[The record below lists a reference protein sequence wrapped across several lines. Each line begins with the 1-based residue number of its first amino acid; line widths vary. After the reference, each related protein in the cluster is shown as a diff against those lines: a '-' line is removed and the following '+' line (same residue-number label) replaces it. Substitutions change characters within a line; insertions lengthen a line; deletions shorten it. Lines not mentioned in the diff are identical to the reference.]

1 MMFMSNGIRHFDLKR
16 DEVCSRLGGGFP
28 SGSIVVIE
36 GGNGSG
42 KSTICQRFAYGL
54 MENGSSVAYVSTQL
68 TTKGFINQ
76 MYSLNYKMAGFLLKK
91 KLLYIPVLS
100 LIGPMPARTDFIER
114 LRNGK
119 ELFDNDVIIIDTIS
133 SLIKHSA
140 NVEKSLELISFFK
153 KLTGIKKTIILSID
167 PSELE
172 PKILSEFVGASDIN
186 LSLKV
191 STLGSSIKRTIIVN
205 KFTGASASVESMI
218 GFRIESNVGVV
229 VEIASV
235 S

>member
-1 MMFMSNGIRHFDLKR
+1 MCMGIRSFDLKR
-16 DEVCSRLGGGFP
+16 DELCSKLGGGFP
-28 SGSIVVIE
+28 AGSIVAIE

-42 KSTICQRFAYGL
+42 RSTLCQRLAYGL
-54 MENGSSVAYVSTQL
+54 MENGSTVTYISTQL

-76 MYSLNYKMAGFLLKK
+76 MYSLNYRIAPFLLKK

-100 LIGPMPARTDFIER
+100 LINPMPSRMDFIER
-114 LRNGK
+114 LRDGK
-119 ELFDNDVIIIDTIS
+119 ELFNSDVILIDTIS

-140 NVEKSLELISFFK
+140 DVEKSIELISFFK
-153 KLTGIKKTIILSID
+153 RLTGMNKTIILSVD

-172 PKILSEFVGASDIN
+172 PEIHTEFMEASDIN
-186 LSLKV
+186 LSLKI

-205 KFTGASASVESMI
+205 RFTGAPAPVESMI
-218 GFRIESNVGVV
+218 GFRVESNVGVV

-235 S
+235 A

>member
-1 MMFMSNGIRHFDLKR
+1 MSNGIRAFDLKG
-16 DEVCSRLGGGFP
+16 DEVCTRLGGGFP
-28 SGSIVVIE
+28 SGSMVVID
-36 GGNGSG
+36 GGTGCG
-42 KSTICQRFAYGL
+42 KSTVCQRLAYGL
-54 MENGSSVAYVSTQL
+54 MENGYSVTYVSTQL

-76 MYSLNYKMAGFLLKK
+76 MYSLNYKIASFLLKK

-100 LIGPMPARTDFIER
+100 LIDPTPARTDFIER
-114 LRNGK
+114 LRSGK

-140 NVEKSLELISFFK
+140 NVKKSLELISFFK
-153 KLTGIKKTIILSID
+153 KLTGIKKTIILSIE

-172 PKILSEFVGASDIN
+172 PEILSEFAGASDIN

-191 STLGSSIKRTIIVN
+191 RTLGSSIKRTIIVN

-218 GFRIESNVGVV
+218 GFRIESNVGLV

>member
-1 MMFMSNGIRHFDLKR
+1 MLFCDIL
-16 DEVCSRLGGGFP
+16 
-28 SGSIVVIE
+28 SGSLIIVI
-36 GGNGSG
+36 
-42 KSTICQRFAYGL
+42 
-54 MENGSSVAYVSTQL
+54 SVFSCWDKVLPPACAAFV
-68 TTKGFINQ
+68 
-76 MYSLNYKMAGFLLKK
+76 
-91 KLLYIPVLS
+91 IPVTFVYT
-100 LIGPMPARTDFIER
+100 IPARTDFIER
-114 LRNGK
+114 LRDGK

-153 KLTGIKKTIILSID
+153 KLTGIKKTIILSIES
-167 PSELE
+167 SELE
-172 PKILSEFVGASDIN
+172 PKILSEFIGASDIN

-205 KFTGASASVESMI
+205 KFTGASAYIESMI
-218 GFRIESNVGVV
+218 GFRIEPNVGLV

>member
-1 MMFMSNGIRHFDLKR
+1 MTTGIRSFDLAR
-16 DEVCSRLGGGFP
+16 DEFCRKMGGGFP
-28 SGSIVVIE
+28 PGSIVVIE
-36 GGNGSG
+36 GGSGSG
-42 KSTICQRFAYGL
+42 KSTVCQRLAYGL
-54 MENGSSVAYVSTQL
+54 MENRSAVTYISTQL

-76 MYSLNYKMAGFLLKK
+76 MYSLNYKISSFLLKK

-100 LIGPMPARTDFIER
+100 LMDPTIPRLDFIER
-114 LRNGK
+114 LRSS
-119 ELFDNDVIIIDTIS
+119 EALFSNDVIIIDTIS

-153 KLTGIKKTIILSID
+153 RLTGINKTLILSID

-172 PKILSEFVGASDIN
+172 PHIHSEFMGASDIN
-186 LSLKV
+186 LTLKI
-191 STLGSSIKRTIIVN
+191 STLGSNIKRTIIVN

-218 GFRIESNVGVV
+218 GFRIEPNVCLV

-235 S
+235 A

>member
-1 MMFMSNGIRHFDLKR
+1 MITGIRPFDLKR
-16 DEVCSRLGGGFP
+16 DEVCSKLGGGFP
-28 SGSIVVIE
+28 SGSIAVIE
-36 GGNGSG
+36 GGAGSG
-42 KSTICQRFAYGL
+42 KSTICQRLAYGL
-54 MENGSSVAYVSTQL
+54 MENGYSVTYVSTQL

-76 MYSLNYKMAGFLLKK
+76 MYSLNYRIANFLLKK
-91 KLLYIPVLS
+91 NLLYIPVLS
-100 LIGPMPARTDFIER
+100 LIEPTPARTDFIER
-114 LRNGK
+114 LRGGK

-140 NVEKSLELISFFK
+140 NVEKSIELISFFK
-153 KLTGIKKTIILSID
+153 KLTGIKKTLILSFET
-167 PSELE
+167 SELE
-172 PKILSEFVGASDIN
+172 PEILSEFIAASDIN
-186 LSLKV
+186 LSLKI